1 MYHFIEDKQDLTRA
15 QSLATEIAMAIQ
27 DQVREDGISCQI
39 FLIGSGARN
48 LVTVNNNEPF
58 DFDFNLNVLKYDNWG
73 DGRTIKETIRKSA
86 NKIMEEYGLN
96 DFQDS
101 TSSLTSSEIYFKDQ
115 PDLRFSIDI
124 GIVTKGNNGLWN
136 RLIHEKTGFSITDK
150 YYWNE
155 VRNSKGL
162 VDKATF
168 LKKNNHWEDVRQRY
182 LDIKNKYL
190 RANDYNHPSFV
201 CYIEAVNE
209 IYQKYGKNKL

>member
-48 LVTVNNNEPF
+48 LVTANNNEPF

-86 NKIMEEYGLN
+86 NKVMNEYGLN

-101 TSSLTSSEIYFKDQ
+101 TSSLTSDEIYFKDK
-115 PDLRFSIDI
+115 PDLRFTIDI
-124 GIVTKGNNGLWN
+124 GIVTKDKNGLWN
-136 RLIHEKTGFSITDK
+136 RLIHEKTGFSIADK

-155 VRNSKGL
+155 VRNSKG
-162 VDKATF
+162 VSDKAAI

-190 RANDYNHPSFV
+190 RANDYNHQSFV
-201 CYIEAVNE
+201 CYIETVNE
-209 IYQKYGKNKL
+209 IYQKYEKK

>member
-1 MYHFIEDKQDLTRA
+1 MYHFIDDKKDLARA
-15 QSLATEIAMAIQ
+15 QSLATEIAIAIQ

-48 LVTVNNNEPF
+48 LVTANNNEPF
-58 DFDFNLNVLKYDNWG
+58 DFDFNLNILKYDNWR
-73 DGRTIKETIRKSA
+73 DGRKIKETVRKAA
-86 NKIMEEYGLN
+86 NKVMSEYGLN

-101 TSSLTSSEIYFKDQ
+101 TSSLTSTVICFRNK
-115 PDLRFSIDI
+115 PNLKFSIDI
-124 GIVTKGNNGLWN
+124 GIVTKDNNGQWH
-136 RLIHEKTGFSITDK
+136 RLIHKKTGYTIIDN

-155 VRNSKGL
+155 VKHSDDIRNK
-162 VDKATF
+162 VTI

-190 RANDYNHPSFV
+190 KDNDNNHPSFV

-209 IYQKYGKNKL
+209 MFQKYGKK

>member
-1 MYHFIEDKQDLTRA
+1 MYHFIEDKQDLERA
-15 QSLATEIAMAIQ
+15 HSLATEIAVAIQ

-48 LVTVNNNEPF
+48 LVTANNDEPF
-58 DFDFNLNVLKYDNWG
+58 DFDYNLNILKYDNWN
-73 DGRTIKETIRKSA
+73 DGRTIKETVRKAA
-86 NKIMEEYGLN
+86 NKVMREYGLG

-101 TSSLTSSEIYFKDQ
+101 TSSLTSSVICFEDQ
-115 PDLRFSIDI
+115 PDLIFSIDI
-124 GIVTKGNNGLWN
+124 GIVTRDNNGLWN
-136 RLIHEKTGFSITDK
+136 RLIHEKTGFVVVDR

-155 VRNSKGL
+155 VRYSKD
-162 VDKATF
+162 VSDKVAI

-190 RANDYNHPSFV
+190 RANDHNHPSFI

-209 IYQKYGKNKL
+209 IFQKYGKK

>member
-15 QSLATEIAMAIQ
+15 QSLATEIAMAVQ
-27 DQVREDGISCQI
+27 DQVREDGVSCQV

-48 LVTVNNNEPF
+48 LATANNNEPF
-58 DFDFNLNVLKYDNWG
+58 DFDFNLNILKCDNWG

-86 NKIMEEYGLN
+86 NKVMREYGLN

-101 TSSLTSSEIYFKDQ
+101 TSSLTSSEIYFEDQ
-115 PDLRFSIDI
+115 PALRFSIDI
-124 GIVTKGNNGLWN
+124 GIVTKDNNGLWN

-162 VDKATF
+162 GDKATI
-168 LKKNNHWEDVRQRY
+168 LKKNNHWKDVRQRY

-190 RANDYNHPSFV
+190 RANDHNHPSFV

-209 IYQKYGKNKL
+209 IYQKYGKK

>member
-1 MYHFIEDKQDLTRA
+1 MYHFIEDKQDLMRA
-15 QSLATEIAMAIQ
+15 QSLATEIAMAVQ
-27 DQVREDGISCQI
+27 DQVREDGISCQV

-48 LVTVNNNEPF
+48 LVTAHNNEPF
-58 DFDFNLNVLKYDNWG
+58 DFDFNLNILKCDNWG
-73 DGRTIKETIRKSA
+73 DGRAIKETIRKSA
-86 NKIMEEYGLN
+86 NKVMREYGLN

-115 PDLRFSIDI
+115 PALRFSIDI
-124 GIVTKGNNGLWN
+124 GIVTKDDNGLWN

-155 VRNSKGL
+155 VRNSKG
-162 VDKATF
+162 VSDKAAT
-168 LKKNNHWEDVRQRY
+168 LKKNNHWDDVRQRY

-209 IYQKYGKNKL
+209 IYQKFGKK

>member
-1 MYHFIEDKQDLTRA
+1 MYHFIEDKQDLMMA
-15 QSLATEIAMAIQ
+15 QSLATEIAVAIQ

-48 LVTVNNNEPF
+48 LVTANNDEPF
-58 DFDFNLNVLKYDNWG
+58 DFDYNLNILKYDNWD
-73 DGRTIKETIRKSA
+73 DGKTIKETVRKAA
-86 NKIMEEYGLN
+86 NKVMREYGLG

-115 PDLRFSIDI
+115 TDLIFSIDI
-124 GIVTKGNNGLWN
+124 GIVTKDNNGLWN
-136 RLIHEKTGFSITDK
+136 RLIHEKTGFVVVDR

-155 VRNSKGL
+155 VRNSKD
-162 VDKATF
+162 VSDKAAI

-190 RANDYNHPSFV
+190 RANDYNHPSFI

-209 IYQKYGKNKL
+209 IFQKYGKK